1 MDSGDVKASSI
12 WDHRLRAMTIA
23 SFALVFLSA
32 FEALAVTTAMP
43 VVAADLDGAGL
54 YSLAFAA
61 PLAAAVIGMVVAG
74 AVTDRR
80 GPVTPLLG
88 CIAIFVAGLIVAGT
102 AGSMAVVVGA
112 RLLQGLGAGGVTV
125 SLFVLIARVYPPL
138 LHAKV
143 FALFSAAWVL
153 PAMVG
158 PLLAGL
164 ITQYLGWRWVFLSV
178 VILVV
183 PATLALAPGLR
194 GLGPAPTTGRA
205 ERTGLRFLCAF
216 VAAAGVLGLDLSREI
231 PDRVLTVVV
240 AVAALAVVLASI
252 RPLLPV
258 GALRALPGLP
268 GTIATK
274 AFIGAA
280 FFGTEVYLPYL
291 LTSQHGFS
299 TTTAGLVL
307 TTGGVSWALGSWW
320 QGRMSQTWSNSTCVR
335 TGTSLLL
342 AAVVSLLVVVLIGA
356 PPLLVILGWVL
367 AGAGMGLAYPRINVV
382 VLAESAPDQQGFNSA
397 ALSIAD
403 SLGAA
408 IALAITGVFA
418 GFVLPPGLFAAILGL
433 TSLLALSAAL
443 LARRTIPRARV
454 TPAGA
459 GPASPAPRRSRP

>member
-1 MDSGDVKASSI
+1 MNSGGVEASSI
-12 WDHRLRAMTIA
+12 WDHRLRATTVA

-32 FEALAVTTAMP
+32 FETLAVTTAMP

-61 PLAAAVIGMVVAG
+61 PLAAAVIGMVVSG

-80 GPVTPLLG
+80 GPVVPLLA
-88 CIAIFVAGLIVAGT
+88 CIAVFVGGLIVAGT
-102 AGSMAVVVGA
+102 ARSMEIVVVA

-125 SLFVLIARVYPPL
+125 TLFVLIARVYPPL

-178 VILVV
+178 VVLVV

-194 GLGPAPTTGRA
+194 GLGPAPTPGRSA
-205 ERTGLRFLCAF
+205 RVGLSFLCAV
-216 VAAAGVLGLDLSREI
+216 VAALGVLGLDLSREI
-231 PDRVLTVVV
+231 PEPVLTVVV
-240 AVAALAVVLASI
+240 AVGALAVVLVSI
-252 RPLLPV
+252 RPLLPT
-258 GALRALPGLP
+258 GALRAVPGLP

-291 LTSQHGFS
+291 LTSQHGYS

-307 TTGGVSWALGSWW
+307 TSGGVSWALGSWW
-320 QGRMSQTWSNSTCVR
+320 QGRASERWSNRTCVR
-335 TGTSLLL
+335 TGTMLLL
-342 AAVVSLLVVVLIGA
+342 AAVAGLLLVVLTGA
-356 PPLLVILGWVL
+356 PPLSVIVGWVL

-382 VLAESAPDQQGFNSA
+382 VLAESAPEQQGFNSA

-408 IALAITGVFA
+408 IALAITGVLA

-433 TSLLALSAAL
+433 TTLLALSAAV
-443 LARRTIPRARV
+443 LARRTIPSL
-454 TPAGA
+454 TPAAA
-459 GPASPAPRRSRP
+459 GPVSPAPRR